1 MTVVEVMAE
10 LEAKGNEKWRKM
22 NAKNGAGDNQFGVM
36 MGDIRALAKKIKINH
51 ELGLELWQTGNIDA
65 MILAPFV
72 MRPKDFNEG
81 ELNKMVS
88 EATFT
93 RVADSFNSNIVKNHP
108 LKEELRQKWMKS
120 TDTMCHR
127 AGWSLTTERVIK
139 SPEGLDLVAL
149 LDRVENEMGLA
160 PESLQ
165 WMMNYCLAE
174 IGIHF
179 AEHRERA
186 IALGEKIGAFRDFP
200 TSKGCT
206 SPFAPIWINAM
217 VSRQS

>member
-36 MGDIRALAKKIKINH
+36 IGDIRALAKKIKIDH
-51 ELGLELWQTGNIDA
+51 ELGIELWKTGNIDA

-72 MRPKDFNEG
+72 MRPKDFNED

-93 RVADSFNSNIVKNHP
+93 RVADSFNTNIVKNHP
-108 LKEELRQKWMKS
+108 LKEELRQKWMTS
-120 TDTMCHR
+120 SDTMCHR
-127 AGWSLTTERVIK
+127 AAWSLTTERVIK

-160 PESLQ
+160 PENLQ

-174 IGIHF
+174 IGIKF
-179 AEHRERA
+179 PEHRERA
-186 IALGEKIGAFRDFP
+186 IAIGEKIGAFRDYP

-217 VSRQS
+217 VSRQG

>member
-10 LEAKGNEKWRKM
+10 LKAKGNEKWRKM

-36 MGDIRALAKKIKINH
+36 MGDIRALAKKIKIDH
-51 ELGLELWQTGNIDA
+51 ELGIELWKTGNIDA

-72 MRPKDFNEG
+72 MRPKDFNED

-160 PESLQ
+160 PENLQ

-174 IGIHF
+174 IGIKF
-179 AEHRERA
+179 PEHRERA
-186 IALGEKIGAFRDFP
+186 IAIGEKIGAFRDYP

-217 VSRQS
+217 VSRQG

>member
-1 MTVVEVMAE
+1 
-10 LEAKGNEKWRKM
+10 
-22 NAKNGAGDNQFGVM
+22 
-36 MGDIRALAKKIKINH
+36 
-51 ELGLELWQTGNIDA
+51 

-72 MRPKDFNEG
+72 MRPKDFNED

-149 LDRVENEMGLA
+149 LDRVENEM
-160 PESLQ
+160 
-165 WMMNYCLAE
+165 MMNYCLAE
-174 IGIHF
+174 IGIKF
-179 AEHRERA
+179 PEHRERA
-186 IALGEKIGAFRDFP
+186 IAIGEKIGAFRDYP

-217 VSRQS
+217 VSRQG